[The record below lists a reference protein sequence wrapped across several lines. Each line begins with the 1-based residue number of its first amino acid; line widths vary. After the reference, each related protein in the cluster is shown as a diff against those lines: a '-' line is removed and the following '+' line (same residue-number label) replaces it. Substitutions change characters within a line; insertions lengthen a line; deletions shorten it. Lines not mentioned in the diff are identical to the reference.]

1 MKRLSLLSP
10 LLFTI
15 ILAFLTSSCSQTVSK
30 NDVIPS
36 WYINQKNNN
45 AQYLYGTAQGHTL
58 EEATK
63 NALADAASRLMVSIS
78 SNSTSLLEENQLGIN
93 EELRQKVTQ
102 NVEKISFNN
111 FQTSRSDKMGSS
123 FFIEVKIKRAPFI
136 NDQKERLIF
145 VEKKISNLEKNSI
158 GTNAIQRRNSLIK
171 IIDLSKE
178 VELKSRILAG
188 AGENINLNN
197 KLDKISYF
205 EDQLEKVSNNTEFY
219 FDTKSPK
226 ELTNI
231 IRNGLN
237 KEQLKIALRR
247 NSSNPN
253 QILVKVRASSRT
265 NEIYESFMTKV
276 RIDFENYSA
285 GKILASSSIE
295 VTGSS
300 TIGSAESKLSALT
313 SFEERVEKDG
323 ILKIIG
329 IINN

>member
-10 LLFTI
+10 LLFAI
-15 ILAFLTSSCSQTVSK
+15 ILTLLTSSCSHNIAK

-36 WYINQKNNN
+36 WYIDQKNNN
-45 AQYLYGTAQGHTL
+45 AENLYGTAQGHTL
-58 EEATK
+58 EEATR
-63 NALADAASRLMVSIS
+63 NALADAAARLMVTIS
-78 SNSTSLLEENQLGIN
+78 SNSTTLLEENQQGVN

-111 FQTSRSDKMGSS
+111 FQTSRSVKMGNN
-123 FFIEVKIKRAPFI
+123 FFIEVKIERAPFI
-136 NDQKERLIF
+136 RDQKERLIF
-145 VEKKISNLEKNSI
+145 VEKKINNLERNSI
-158 GTNAIQRRNSLIK
+158 GTNSIQRRNSLIK

-188 AGENINLNN
+188 AGEEINLNE

-205 EDQLEKVSNNTEFY
+205 QDQLERVSNKTEFY
-219 FDTKSPK
+219 FDTQSPT
-226 ELTNI
+226 ELTTI

-237 KEQLKIALRR
+237 KEQLKIASRR

-265 NEIYESFMTKV
+265 NEIYESFLTKIK
-276 RIDFENYSA
+276 IDFENYSA

-300 TIGSAESKLSALT
+300 AIGFAESKLSALA
-313 SFEERVEKDG
+313 SFEEKVEKDG

>member
-10 LLFTI
+10 LLSTI
-15 ILAFLTSSCSQTVSK
+15 ILALLTSSCSQTVSN

-36 WYINQKNNN
+36 WYISQKNNN
-45 AQYLYGTAQGHTL
+45 AEYLYGTAQGHTL
-58 EEATK
+58 EEATR
-63 NALADAASRLMVSIS
+63 NALADAAARLMVSIS

-111 FQTSRSDKMGSS
+111 FQTSRSDKMGSN
-123 FFIEVKIKRAPFI
+123 FFIEVKIKRVPFI

-145 VEKKISNLEKNSI
+145 VEKKIDNLEKNSI
-158 GTNAIQRRNSLIK
+158 GTNSIQRRNSLIK

-188 AGENINLNN
+188 AGENINLNQ

-205 EDQLEKVSNNTEFY
+205 EDQLERVSNKTEFY

-231 IRNGLN
+231 IRNGLT
-237 KEQLKIALRR
+237 KKQLKIALRR

-276 RIDFENYSA
+276 TIDFENYSA

-300 TIGSAESKLSALT
+300 TIGFAESKLSALT